1 MMRRFLS
8 FLSGALMGGLVG
20 ATLAILLA
28 PASGEDVRNEIKA
41 RSLRLRD
48 EVNKAMADRRAELE
62 EQLRALKAPRKSTPE

>member
-1 MMRRFLS
+1 MRRFLS